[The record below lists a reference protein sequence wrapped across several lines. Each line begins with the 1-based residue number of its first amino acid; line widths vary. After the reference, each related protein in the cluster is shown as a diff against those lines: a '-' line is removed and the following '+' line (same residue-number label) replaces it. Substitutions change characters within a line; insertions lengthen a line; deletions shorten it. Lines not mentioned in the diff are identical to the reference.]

1 MTDLFISKF
10 PKCKLVILNVFT
22 RKDKNEID
30 KRVEKLNVR
39 LSKFYSKNKIDTIDY
54 KNLDVT

>member
-10 PKCKLVILNVFT
+10 PKGKLVILNVFT

-39 LSKFYSKNKIDTIDY
+39 LSKFYSKNKTDTIDY